1 MEGIKQNALVPT
13 YHCMHTPGGPL
24 KYSLEGHQF
33 AIFAMKLTSDNRYII
48 SVSNKFITFDVVT
61 SDLARQVYPKVE
73 GLMIGLELS
82 SDNKFAAAFTN
93 NNQTI
98 LLNTLIGEFFIIDNP
113 LGAGET
119 VQGLVILDTN
129 LVIYGQNTWSIF
141 DLRGNF
147 VKNNKYGGGGEI
159 LTLTMVDTLDNYSV
173 ISWSGDPELPAMT
186 LQTYRAN
193 IPANPLEGHS
203 ALALNTKQTRAFIC
217 GAGEDQVNNNHQ
229 VSSFI
234 YKDGFWVRDQTFR
247 ENEEIILMLEL
258 SKKETWCLAT
268 LQNGFKLWKIETG
281 REVQLRLPAGVRNIS
296 KSHNKSSS
304 LVLSKNDTLAVS
316 GIRQEIIVWDM
327 DTGSL
332 VKRLVAHF
340 QRIVEIKSLGRNS

>member
-1 MEGIKQNALVPT
+1 M
-13 YHCMHTPGGPL
+13 
-24 KYSLEGHQF
+24 
-33 AIFAMKLTSDNRYII
+33 
-48 SVSNKFITFDVVT
+48 
-61 SDLARQVYPKVE
+61 
-73 GLMIGLELS
+73 
-82 SDNKFAAAFTN
+82 
-93 NNQTI
+93 
-98 LLNTLIGEFFIIDNP
+98 
-113 LGAGET
+113 
-119 VQGLVILDTN
+119 
-129 LVIYGQNTWSIF
+129 
-141 DLRGNF
+141 
-147 VKNNKYGGGGEI
+147 KNNKYGGGGEI

-304 LVLSKNDTLAVS
+304 LVLSKNDALAVS